1 MKVAVVGAGWAGLA
15 AAVDLVAAGAS
26 VTLFE
31 AGRRP
36 GGRARA
42 ADISGQAL
50 DNGQHI
56 LLGAYR
62 ETLALMAW
70 VGANPA
76 ELLERHP
83 LRVTDAAGFD
93 LALPRLPAP
102 VNLAWGLLAA
112 RGVPWPEKLRTAAW
126 MQGLKGRRFRLDR
139 DLTVAAW
146 LDAAGQTGVLRRR
159 LWEPLCFAALNTPPV
174 RASAQI
180 FANVLRDSLGS
191 PRREDT
197 DLLLPRTDLGAL
209 FPEPAT
215 AWLGARGADLRFG
228 QRVGS
233 VVPAVSGVF
242 IDGEPFDRA
251 IVAVAPQHLGK
262 LLPPGIPFPAYE
274 YEPIATVYLGYEPTV
289 ALPFA
294 LVELSGGIGQWV
306 VDRGRGVLG
315 AVLSGH
321 GPWETFSDA
330 DLGER
335 LHDETGLP
343 ARPIWKRV
351 IRERRATFSCGPGLR
366 RTDCR
371 TPHPHLFLAGDHTW
385 AEYPATLEGA
395 VRSGR
400 AAATAALRAT

>member
-126 MQGLKGRRFRLDR
+126 MQGLKGRRFRLDG
-139 DLTVAAW
+139 DLTVATW

-242 IDGEPFDRA
+242 IDGAPFDRA

-262 LLPPGIPFPAYE
+262 LLPPGIPFPTYE

-321 GPWETFSDA
+321 GSWETFSDA